1 MDEVSETALEKGC
14 QEDVLIMDFSKA
26 FDKVSHSLLVHKLR
40 QYGIPGRVNRWI
52 ENFLSDRKQAV
63 VVNGSAEISVRAS
76 GIRCPT
82 MFRPWAEPVLALDKL
97 MTYQSD

>member
-63 VVNGSAEISVRAS
+63 VVHGSRSAFVPVESGVPQCSVLGPS
-76 GIRCPT
+76 L
-82 MFRPWAEPVLALDKL
+82 FLL
-97 MTYQSD
+97 